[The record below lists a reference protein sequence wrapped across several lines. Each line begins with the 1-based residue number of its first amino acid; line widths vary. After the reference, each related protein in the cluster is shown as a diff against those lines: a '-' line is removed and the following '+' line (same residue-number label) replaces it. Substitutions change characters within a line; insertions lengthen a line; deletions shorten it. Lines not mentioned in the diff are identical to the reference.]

1 MLHGIGKPVGV
12 VFFLVSLPIA
22 TVIALIAL
30 ALFAAFFSGLVA
42 R

>member
-12 VFFLVSLPIA
+12 AFFLAAIPIA

-30 ALFAAFFSGLVA
+30 ALFAAFFSGLMP